1 MPSKAQRWQQVGKG
15 KKSEMHLKASKR
27 LGEKVAQGRK
37 VEKVAKGKKW
47 KKWQK
52 VEE

>member
-1 MPSKAQRWQQVGKG
+1 MPSKAQQWQQVGKG

-27 LGEKVAQGRK
+27 LVEKVAKGRK

-47 KKWQK
+47 KSGKR
-52 VEE
+52 